1 MKREFLEGLKLEK
14 DVIDQIM
21 AEHGR
26 DITGLTKERDQY
38 KEQLSTAQATLKGF
52 EGVNVD
58 ELNSKIKKLT
68 NDLAAKDTEFQSK
81 LADMRFTSSLEKAVS
96 AAKAKN
102 AKAVM
107 ALLDTETLKA
117 SKNQD
122 ADIAAALAAV
132 KKDAGYLFEA
142 PAGTRAVGPT
152 PGATQ
157 DSSDLKTKANEA
169 FRSLFG
175 KGE

>member
-26 DITGLTKERDQY
+26 DITRLTAERDQY
-38 KEQLSTAQATLKGF
+38 KEQLGAAQAALKNF
-52 EGVNVD
+52 EGVDVA
-58 ELNSKIKKLT
+58 ELKGQISKLT
-68 NDLAAKDTEFQSK
+68 NDLSTKDTEFQQK
-81 LADMRFTSSLEKAVS
+81 LADMQFSANLEKAV
-96 AAKAKN
+96 AGARAKN

-107 ALLDTETLKA
+107 ALLDLDALKA

-132 KKDAGYLFEA
+132 KKEAGYLFEA
-142 PAGTRAVGPT
+142 PARVVAPT

-157 DSSDLKTKANEA
+157 NPDDLKNRANEA

>member
-26 DITGLTKERDQY
+26 DITRLTTERDQY
-38 KEQLSTAQATLKGF
+38 KEQLRETRDTLKEF
-52 EGVNVD
+52 EGIDVRDLQNQ
-58 ELNSKIKKLT
+58 ITKLT
-68 NDLAAKDTEFQSK
+68 DDLKAKDTEFQSR
-81 LADMRFTSSLEKAVS
+81 LADMQFSANLEKAV
-96 AAKAKN
+96 AGARAKN

-107 ALLDTETLKA
+107 ALLDMDALKQ

-122 ADIAAALAAV
+122 ADIAAALEAV
-132 KKDAGYLFEA
+132 RKDAGYLFEA
-142 PAGTRAVGPT
+142 APSPRVVGPT

-157 DSSDLKTKANEA
+157 DANDIKSKANEA
-169 FRSLFG
+169 LRSLFG